1 MGATGGSANADE
13 PEPGVDDV
21 TSTDFLP
28 LDDESNDSDAEDSPN
43 CGDDN
48 SDSGSDIS
56 MDADSEEEE
65 DDNDNNGTLPTA
77 QENRPLLEISRGNPA
92 PPETGLSRKRKS
104 PENSLDNARGETS
117 LSSEPV
123 KKVKLDGD
131 HEPGVKHQSQV
142 PWNRSVLPAEV
153 WHHIFTF
160 CPPRTLGSMLSVNKL
175 FNVYLD
181 PSSSISVEPPSSSPG
196 STARTLKPNAI
207 WQASRRLF
215 WPHMPAPLQDKTEL
229 DMWRLSCSPS
239 CPSCGKRSPAGLS
252 YSIDQWRPGPGVD
265 GVAAVWQFGI
275 RRCGQC
281 LLSQSKKVCF
291 VRVASSLYLIG
302 LQELDLLLSS
312 TTPSALMPALP
323 FIFMTQELQAL
334 SPTTLERGDLPPNT
348 SLTKIFWSPDVES
361 VTEEFEVV
369 RKLGSAATEEWLKGL
384 DGRRR
389 ERQNDSARWENW
401 AASGAIIQMQTL
413 LYPGYQ
419 PRSLEDRD
427 PSVLNPDIGNPSN
440 DHSSLDSSLGSIQ
453 PNPTSTSQGSFPLTC
468 L

>member
-1 MGATGGSANADE
+1 
-13 PEPGVDDV
+13 
-21 TSTDFLP
+21 
-28 LDDESNDSDAEDSPN
+28 
-43 CGDDN
+43 
-48 SDSGSDIS
+48 
-56 MDADSEEEE
+56 
-65 DDNDNNGTLPTA
+65 
-77 QENRPLLEISRGNPA
+77 
-92 PPETGLSRKRKS
+92 
-104 PENSLDNARGETS
+104 
-117 LSSEPV
+117 
-123 KKVKLDGD
+123 
-131 HEPGVKHQSQV
+131 
-142 PWNRSVLPAEV
+142 
-153 WHHIFTF
+153 
-160 CPPRTLGSMLSVNKL
+160 
-175 FNVYLD
+175 
-181 PSSSISVEPPSSSPG
+181 
-196 STARTLKPNAI
+196 
-207 WQASRRLF
+207 
-215 WPHMPAPLQDKTEL
+215 
-229 DMWRLSCSPS
+229 
-239 CPSCGKRSPAGLS
+239 
-252 YSIDQWRPGPGVD
+252 
-265 GVAAVWQFGI
+265 
-275 RRCGQC
+275 
-281 LLSQSKKVCF
+281 
-291 VRVASSLYLIG
+291 
-302 LQELDLLLSS
+302 
-312 TTPSALMPALP
+312 MPALP